1 MDEKKLLSRIQFLAH
16 QIFLVNAE
24 GKEFM
29 RLMKMLHLLTPT
41 FPCDPKMIEAH
52 GGAVGWAGFRE
63 GQITLWRSIDELA
76 QNYMDKLAA
85 ENQSKE
91 SIK

>member
-1 MDEKKLLSRIQFLAH
+1 MDEKKLLNRIQFLAH

-29 RLMKMLHLLTPT
+29 RLMKILHLLTPT
-41 FPCDPKMIEAH
+41 FPQTAETIAAH
-52 GGAVGWAGFRE
+52 GGAIGWAGFRE

-76 QNYMDKLAA
+76 QNYMDKMAA

-91 SIK
+91 QIK